1 MYKID
6 YGQTDKKII
15 VDIYGLEFEV
25 KKLKPELLNEI
36 KDLKEE
42 NIEKFE
48 ELYKYIDLFLGEG
61 ASEKINAKRK
71 QDGYD
76 EMDYKVIIAIIDLIL
91 DVYIKNY
98 EQVMTYKNK
107 FNNYQNRYNRRRRY

>member
-1 MYKID
+1 MYRID
-6 YGQTDKKII
+6 YDKTDKK
-15 VDIYGLEFEV
+15 VLVNIYGLEFEV
-25 KKLKPELLNEI
+25 KKLRKELLEEI

-42 NIEKFE
+42 NIEDFKD
-48 ELYKYIDLFLGEG
+48 LYKYVDLFLGEG

-76 EMDYKVIIAIIDLIL
+76 EMNYEVIVAIIDLVL

-98 EQVMTYKNK
+98 EQVMSYKNK
-107 FNNYQNRYNRRRRY
+107 FNNYQNRYNRRKRY